1 MSDASLTSLAG
12 IFSIVDA
19 LSELRDFRMLL
30 ISPGAILEPKLEEGL
45 EMELDCKFLF

>member
-1 MSDASLTSLAG
+1 MSDVSLTSLAG

-30 ISPGAILEPKLEEGL
+30 ISSGAILEPKLEEGL
-45 EMELDCKFLF
+45 EMELDYKFLL